1 MPVRGPMALRYLDFK
16 MKVLLFFIGLFC
28 ASTVG
33 IGAQTTVFVDVNVIP
48 MDRERVLAN
57 QTVIVQNGVI
67 VAIGDAAKMKVPS
80 GAITIDGRGKYL
92 IPGLVDMHTHL
103 LSDGDEYPDSIAPDE
118 LRVMVANGVTTVRF
132 MIGTPELLK
141 LRAES
146 AAEKI
151 VAPTIYVASPHL
163 TGREQG
169 NNFVVKTPDE
179 ARDAVRKSKAA
190 GYDFIKVTTFV
201 PSLVYEAAV
210 DEARIQKI
218 RVVGHA
224 DSRFVG
230 VERAWKA
237 GQQIEHLDG
246 YMELL
251 LKADSP
257 IKYSI
262 SDLYIYNPANWAS
275 FDHMDESKIPEIA
288 RKTVAS
294 NRFVNPTHHFMK
306 NSFGRLRTEE
316 EIRAQPDF
324 KFYPAKV
331 QQQWFDFYKRNRM
344 LQTVPLE
351 KRARWIELRE
361 KLIKAI
367 YDAGGKLMAGSDTPE
382 FMWLYGFGLHHEL
395 KALKDAGLSNYA
407 VLAAGTRN
415 AHEFFGT
422 LDRVGTIQKGKRA
435 DLVLVDANPLDDITN
450 TQRRSGVMLKGKWY
464 TQTELNRWLDE
475 IAPKIAG
482 SYIEPKH

>member
-1 MPVRGPMALRYLDFK
+1 MIDMKKFIFVCLLALTS
-16 MKVLLFFIGLFC
+16 
-28 ASTVG
+28 AAAQSAT
-33 IGAQTTVFVDVNVIP
+33 AQTTVFVGVNVIP
-48 MDRERVLAN
+48 MDRERVVAN
-57 QTVIVQNGVI
+57 QTVIVRGGVI
-67 VAIGDAAKMKVPS
+67 AEIGDTGKVKIPN
-80 GAITIDGRGKYL
+80 GATIVQAQGKYL

-103 LSDGDEYPDSIAPDE
+103 LSDGDEYPDEIAPDE

-132 MIGTPELLK
+132 MIGTPELLR
-141 LRAES
+141 LRTQS
-146 AAEKI
+146 AAGEI
-151 VAPTIYVASPHL
+151 AAPTIYVASPHL

-169 NNFVVKTPDE
+169 NNYLVKTPDE

-210 DEARIQKI
+210 DEARTQKI

-230 VERAWKA
+230 VERAWRA

-251 LKADSP
+251 LKSEAP
-257 IKYSI
+257 IKGSV
-262 SDLYIYNPANWAS
+262 SDLYIFNPANWAS
-275 FDHMDESKIPEIA
+275 LDQMDESKIPEIA

-294 NRFVNPTHHFMK
+294 NPFVNPTQHFMK

-324 KFYPAKV
+324 KFYPPKV
-331 QQQWFDFYKRNRM
+331 QLQWLDFYKRNRM
-344 LQTVPLE
+344 LNTVPLD
-351 KRARWIELRE
+351 KRARWVELRE

-367 YDAGGKLMAGSDTPE
+367 HDAGGKLMAGSDTPE
-382 FMWLYGFGLHHEL
+382 FLWLYGFGMHHEL
-395 KALKDAGLSNYA
+395 KTLKDAGLSNYA

-415 AHEFFGT
+415 AHDFFGT
-422 LDRVGTIQKGKRA
+422 LDKVGTIQKGKRA
-435 DLVLVDANPLDDITN
+435 DLILLEANPLDDITN
-450 TQRRSGVMLKGKWY
+450 TQKRSGVMLKGKWY
-464 TQTELNRWLDE
+464 TQPELMRWLDE

-482 SYIEPKH
+482 SLTEKH

>member
-1 MPVRGPMALRYLDFK
+1 MLARRPTASPYLVFK
-16 MKVLLFFIGLFC
+16 MRQVLITISFLFLLS
-28 ASTVG
+28 AG
-33 IGAQTTVFVDVNVIP
+33 IAAQTTAFVGVNVIP
-48 MDRERVLAN
+48 MDRERVVAN
-57 QTVIVQNGVI
+57 QTVIVRGGLI
-67 VAIGDAAKMKVPS
+67 AEIGDM
-80 GAITIDGRGKYL
+80 GRVKIPRDATLVEAQGKYL

-103 LSDGDEYPDSIAPDE
+103 LSDSDEYPDSIATDE

-132 MIGTPELLK
+132 MIGTPELLR
-141 LRAES
+141 LRSRS
-146 AAEKI
+146 AAGEI

-179 ARDAVRKSKAA
+179 ARDAVRRSKAA

-251 LKADSP
+251 LKSDAPVTGSV
-257 IKYSI
+257 
-262 SDLYIYNPANWAS
+262 SDLYIYNLANWAS
-275 FDHMDESKIPEIA
+275 FDYLDETKIPDIA
-288 RKTVAS
+288 RRTVAS
-294 NRFVNPTHHFMK
+294 NPFVNPTQHFMK
-306 NSFGRLRTEE
+306 NSFGRLRTED

-324 KFYPAKV
+324 KFYPPKV
-331 QQQWFDFYKRNRM
+331 QQQWLDFYKRNRM
-344 LQTVPLE
+344 INTVPLE
-351 KRARWIELRE
+351 KRARWVGLRE
-361 KLIKAI
+361 RLIKAI

-382 FMWLYGFGLHHEL
+382 FLWLYGFGLHHEL
-395 KALKDAGLSNYA
+395 KALKDAGISNYA
-407 VLAAGTRN
+407 ALAAGTRN

-422 LDRVGTIQKGKRA
+422 LDKVGTIQKGQRA
-435 DLVLVDANPLDDITN
+435 DLILLDANPLDDITN
-450 TQRRSGVMLKGKWY
+450 TQKRSGVMLKGEWY
-464 TQTELNRWLDE
+464 SQSELNRWLAG
-475 IAPKIAG
+475 IAPKISG

>member
-1 MPVRGPMALRYLDFK
+1 MKRVPVIVALFLISA
-16 MKVLLFFIGLFC
+16 LTTL
-28 ASTVG
+28 
-33 IGAQTTVFVDVNVIP
+33 AQTTAFVGVNVIP

-57 QTVIVQNGVI
+57 QTVIVKNGVI
-67 VAIGDAAKMKVPS
+67 AEIGDAALVKVPK
-80 GAITIDGRGKYL
+80 GALSVDGKGKYL

-103 LSDGDEYPDSIAPDE
+103 LSDSDEFSESIAPDE

-132 MIGTPELLK
+132 MIGTPELLG
-141 LRAES
+141 LRGRS
-146 AAEKI
+146 AAGEI

-169 NNFVVKTPDE
+169 NNFVVKTTEE
-179 ARDAVRKSKAA
+179 AREAVRKSKAA

-201 PSLVYEAAV
+201 PSLIYESAV
-210 DEARIQKI
+210 DEAKKQNI

-251 LKADSP
+251 LKADAPMKGSV
-257 IKYSI
+257 
-262 SDLYIYNPANWAS
+262 SDLYIYTPDNWKS
-275 FDHMDESKIPEIA
+275 FDYMDESKIPEIA
-288 RKTVAS
+288 RKTVVS
-294 NRFVNPTHHFMK
+294 NPFVDPTHHFMK
-306 NSFGRLRTEE
+306 NSFGRLRTEDE
-316 EIRAQPDF
+316 MRAQPDF

-331 QQQWFDFYKRNRM
+331 QQQWLDFYKRNRFIN
-344 LQTVPLE
+344 TVSVE

-367 YDAGGKLMAGSDTPE
+367 HDAGGKIMAGSDTPE
-382 FMWLYGFGLHHEL
+382 FLWLYGFGLHHEL
-395 KALKDAGLSNYA
+395 KALKEAGLSNYA

-422 LDRVGTIQKGKRA
+422 LDKVGTVQKGKRA
-435 DLVLVDANPLDDITN
+435 DLVLLNTNPMDDISATN
-450 TQRRSGVMLKGKWY
+450 DRAGVMLKGKWY
-464 TQTELNRWLDE
+464 RQTELNGWLDE
-475 IAPKIAG
+475 IAPKMAA
-482 SYIEPKH
+482 SFQEHK

>member
-1 MPVRGPMALRYLDFK
+1 MTRAAFSFILSLILALGSY
-16 MKVLLFFIGLFC
+16 G
-28 ASTVG
+28 
-33 IGAQTTVFVDVNVIP
+33 QTTAFVGVNVIP
-48 MDRERVLAN
+48 MDRERVLTN
-57 QTVIVQNGVI
+57 QRVIVRNGLIADFGDAGKVKVPKDAVI
-67 VAIGDAAKMKVPS
+67 V
-80 GAITIDGRGKYL
+80 DGKGKYL

-103 LSDGDEYPDSIAPDE
+103 LSDSDEYPDSIAPDE

-141 LRAES
+141 LRAQS
-146 AAEKI
+146 AAGEI

-169 NNFVVKTPDE
+169 NNFVIKSTEE
-179 ARDAVRKSKAA
+179 AREAVRKSKAA

-201 PSLVYEAAV
+201 PSLIYEAAV
-210 DEARIQKI
+210 DEAKKVGI

-251 LKADSP
+251 LKTDSP

-262 SDLYIYNPANWAS
+262 SDLYIYTPANWAS

-294 NRFVNPTHHFMK
+294 NPYVNPTHHFMK
-306 NSFGRLRTEE
+306 NSFGRLRTEDE
-316 EIRAQPDF
+316 MRAQPDF

-331 QQQWFDFYKRNRM
+331 QATWFDFYKRNRF
-344 LQTVPLE
+344 LTTVPLD
-351 KRARWIELRE
+351 KRARWVELRE
-361 KLIKAI
+361 KFIKAI
-367 YDAGGKLMAGSDTPE
+367 HDAGGKLMAGSDTPE
-382 FMWLYGFGLHHEL
+382 FLWLYGFALHHEL
-395 KALKDAGLSNYA
+395 KALRDAGIGNYA
-407 VLAAGTRN
+407 ALAAGTRN
-415 AHEFFGT
+415 PSEFFGT
-422 LDRVGTIQKGKRA
+422 LNKVGTIEKGKRA
-435 DLVLVDANPLDDITN
+435 DLILLNANPLDDISATKD
-450 TQRRSGVMLKGKWY
+450 RSGVMLKGKWY
-464 TQTELNRWLDE
+464 TQTELNGWLDE
-475 IAPKIAG
+475 IAPKISG
-482 SYIEPKH
+482 SYIEHKQ